1 MTGRRS
7 HGRLSALN
15 GVVHQGSYGSGSYR
29 TRGYDGAD
37 GRETRATI
45 LEALASRVQ
54 IAVSLQTLCR
64 DNTDA
69 LDAVICLF
77 AAKAVA
83 DGLAS
88 VDDPA
93 AAKREGWIAVHP
105 GDDE

>member
-1 MTGRRS
+1 M
-7 HGRLSALN
+7 HL
-15 GVVHQGSYGSGSYR
+15 Y
-29 TRGYDGAD
+29 
-37 GRETRATI
+37 
-45 LEALASRVQ
+45 
-54 IAVSLQTLCR
+54 
-64 DNTDA
+64 
-69 LDAVICLF
+69 AVICLF